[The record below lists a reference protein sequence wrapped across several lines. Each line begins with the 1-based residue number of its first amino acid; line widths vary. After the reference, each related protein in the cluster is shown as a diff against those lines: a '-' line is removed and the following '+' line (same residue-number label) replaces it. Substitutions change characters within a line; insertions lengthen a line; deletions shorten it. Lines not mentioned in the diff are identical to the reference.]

1 MAVVVTKRE
10 GMRFN
15 QPYQMTTRNKSTFRR
30 KRKLILSPEEESE
43 DDFAGSQFNGQGISV
58 PKMKLLGDIG
68 ISSDGS
74 PAQIPSVSD
83 KRRPVEDEYHVCQR
97 EEMEERK
104 EKSKNFPKKRR
115 TVCGHTDTQIPDADG
130 DCESGSK
137 LLTGSRI
144 SRHRIPVDVKVSH
157 DNGNPENSCN
167 ASKKKIS
174 LCNKCQVN
182 KGDHDKEDELWNYED
197 NMKLSAIWTTRSAQ
211 AVDCSCKKRLTDT
224 RKLEKTCYTSKE
236 GKTHLTTL
244 STNRGEYRSDEV
256 WNDCKAKQRSS
267 NVNSKF
273 QKTQEFESSGN
284 RRMSERSINVCRF
297 DKEDELWN
305 YEDNMKL
312 SAIRTTRSAQ
322 AVDRTCK
329 KRLTGTRKLEKTHYT
344 SKKGK
349 THLTTLST
357 NRGEGKSDE
366 DWNDCTAKK
375 RSSNV
380 SLKFQKTQ
388 EFESSVNRRISERRR
403 IAPNRKYSFESN
415 YIVGDWVDDEE
426 DLVSIIDES
435 NRSSDSNYSRKNK
448 KSKQEGVN
456 IKRELE
462 DVRKKNDDLLKL
474 SRSNSSPSSSSSS
487 LTSASKSGKK
497 NIDRSTNQNTKVD
510 REALKCHQCQ
520 RNDIKYVVP
529 CTKCKK
535 KYYCGHCIKEWY
547 SKLSE
552 EEISEMCPFC
562 RGNCN
567 CNLCLHS
574 NAMFTTSQ
582 RDINDH
588 KKIQHLHYFVNTL
601 LPFFKSIRQDQIKEI
616 ELESHIQ
623 GVSSLSVDIKQSTYH
638 GDERVYC
645 NHCSTSIIDLHRS
658 CPSCSYELC
667 LSCCREIRKEK
678 FLGGGNKVAFMYADK
693 GNDYIHGGDPLQES
707 CDAESSKDQDEPLI
721 RWAVEDDG
729 SIKCAPREMGGCG
742 RCVLDLKCLLPKDW
756 ISSLEGRA
764 ERILA
769 KCNSI
774 NKIFSPN
781 CCETDPSK
789 LRRAAFRVG
798 SNGNFLY
805 CPDSRN
811 VLEEEEFFR
820 FRSHWARGEPVIVQ
834 NVLERTSGLS
844 WEPMVMWRAV
854 CQHTSSNVSTKMS
867 VVKAIDCLV
876 GCEVE
881 ISARKFFKGYME
893 GRTYMNFWPEML
905 KLKDW
910 PPSDKFDDL
919 LPRHCDEFI
928 SALPFPEY
936 TDLKAGFLNLA
947 VKLPA
952 NILKPDMGPKTY
964 IAYGTAEELG
974 RGDSVTKL
982 HCDMSDAV
990 NILTHTAEVILTDEQ
1005 RIAIKDLKKRH
1016 KAQDKREQLER
1027 QKKDNSTELD
1037 NDAITEEQ
1045 DCNNLHSECTEEEVV
1060 EEPSFPNMT
1069 SGEHADGSGGALWD
1083 IFRREDVPKLNEYLV
1098 KHSKE
1103 FRHTYCCTVDQVFLI

>member
-1 MAVVVTKRE
+1 M
-10 GMRFN
+10 
-15 QPYQMTTRNKSTFRR
+15 
-30 KRKLILSPEEESE
+30 
-43 DDFAGSQFNGQGISV
+43 SV
-58 PKMKLLGDIG
+58 YIG
-68 ISSDGS
+68 I
-74 PAQIPSVSD
+74 
-83 KRRPVEDEYHVCQR
+83 
-97 EEMEERK
+97 
-104 EKSKNFPKKRR
+104 FPF
-115 TVCGHTDTQIPDADG
+115 
-130 DCESGSK
+130 
-137 LLTGSRI
+137 
-144 SRHRIPVDVKVSH
+144 
-157 DNGNPENSCN
+157 
-167 ASKKKIS
+167 
-174 LCNKCQVN
+174 
-182 KGDHDKEDELWNYED
+182 
-197 NMKLSAIWTTRSAQ
+197 
-211 AVDCSCKKRLTDT
+211 
-224 RKLEKTCYTSKE
+224 
-236 GKTHLTTL
+236 
-244 STNRGEYRSDEV
+244 
-256 WNDCKAKQRSS
+256 
-267 NVNSKF
+267 F
-273 QKTQEFESSGN
+273 QLMF
-284 RRMSERSINVCRF
+284 
-297 DKEDELWN
+297 
-305 YEDNMKL
+305 
-312 SAIRTTRSAQ
+312 
-322 AVDRTCK
+322 
-329 KRLTGTRKLEKTHYT
+329 
-344 SKKGK
+344 
-349 THLTTLST
+349 
-357 NRGEGKSDE
+357 
-366 DWNDCTAKK
+366 
-375 RSSNV
+375 
-380 SLKFQKTQ
+380 
-388 EFESSVNRRISERRR
+388 
-403 IAPNRKYSFESN
+403 
-415 YIVGDWVDDEE
+415 
-426 DLVSIIDES
+426 SIILICIEILFYILAS
-435 NRSSDSNYSRKNK
+435 WSS
-448 KSKQEGVN
+448 
-456 IKRELE
+456 
-462 DVRKKNDDLLKL
+462 
-474 SRSNSSPSSSSSS
+474 
-487 LTSASKSGKK
+487 
-497 NIDRSTNQNTKVD
+497 
-510 REALKCHQCQ
+510 
-520 RNDIKYVVP
+520 
-529 CTKCKK
+529 
-535 KYYCGHCIKEWY
+535 
-547 SKLSE
+547 
-552 EEISEMCPFC
+552 
-562 RGNCN
+562 
-567 CNLCLHS
+567 
-574 NAMFTTSQ
+574 
-582 RDINDH
+582 
-588 KKIQHLHYFVNTL
+588 
-601 LPFFKSIRQDQIKEI
+601 
-616 ELESHIQ
+616 
-623 GVSSLSVDIKQSTYH
+623 
-638 GDERVYC
+638 

-876 GCEVE
+876 GCEVNFRILSNLSHFYVFGISSCFKIVITLPGFDFHVFLPQRLRLLLFSTSTTSLQVE

-990 NILTHTAEVILTDEQ
+990 CVKMLTPTNALPSIFF
-1005 RIAIKDLKKRH
+1005 
-1016 KAQDKREQLER
+1016 
-1027 QKKDNSTELD
+1027 
-1037 NDAITEEQ
+1037 
-1045 DCNNLHSECTEEEVV
+1045 
-1060 EEPSFPNMT
+1060 SFP
-1069 SGEHADGSGGALWD
+1069 
-1083 IFRREDVPKLNEYLV
+1083 FR
-1098 KHSKE
+1098 
-1103 FRHTYCCTVDQVFLI
+1103 